1 MASSLSFILALL
13 LAIAATDA
21 VTVHL
26 LNKCPYTVWPGAV
39 PVGGGSRLDPGQLPR
54 DQLRR
59 GHQRKMPARAE
70 GGRRLLECL
79 PQVRHPTVLLHTAA
93 YAVDLR
99 ADGLL
104 ALLQGALPGRLQLRL
119 RRQEQHIYLPGRIRL
134 PTHLLPIEAI
144 GIQFTSSMDKSVSVM
159 YGG

>member
-13 LAIAATDA
+13 LAIAATDGI
-21 VTVHL
+21 TVHL
-26 LNKCPYTVWPGAV
+26 LNKCPYTVWPGAY

-54 DQLRR
+54 NQLCR
-59 GHQRKMPARAE
+59 GHQRKVPVGAE
-70 GGRRLLECL
+70 GGRRLRECL
-79 PQVRHPTVLLHTAA
+79 RQVRHPPVLLQAA
-93 YAVDLR
+93 AQAVDLW

-119 RRQEQHIYLPGRIRL
+119 RRQEQHLHLPRRIRL

-144 GIQFTSSMDKSVSVM
+144 GLQFTSMDKSLM
-159 YGG
+159 